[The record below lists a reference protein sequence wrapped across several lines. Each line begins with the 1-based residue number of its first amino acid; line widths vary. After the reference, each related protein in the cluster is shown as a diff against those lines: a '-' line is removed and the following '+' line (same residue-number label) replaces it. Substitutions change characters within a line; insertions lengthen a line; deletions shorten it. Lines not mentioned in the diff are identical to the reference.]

1 MPDLKS
7 QALVSRPMP
16 YRKNSRSKKSYRK
29 KPVYRKTSM
38 RTAPRQ
44 EVKRNMRGI
53 NNLLTSTPYTS
64 STSQPFINISTGSS
78 ADKRIGNGIQAK
90 GHLLSGVMRNES
102 SKTMIVR
109 LIYAYNRRVN
119 NAAIS
124 TSSLLFLELGAP
136 VHANSLGFKSM
147 YAPLN
152 REHYKIV
159 SDQRFKLGESN
170 VNASNVRILKKYTKL
185 NHGVKYDDTVGAN
198 INYGN
203 LQLFWIAYPADGV
216 PVGSDNVAIDFE
228 STCYFTE

>member
-1 MPDLKS
+1 M
-7 QALVSRPMP
+7 AYSRKTT
-16 YRKNSRSKKSYRK
+16 RKKTFRK
-29 KPVYRKTSM
+29 KPIYKRTSM
-38 RTAPRQ
+38 RTPARQ

-53 NNLLTSTPYTS
+53 QNLLTSTPYTS
-64 STSQPFINISTGSS
+64 STSQPFINISTGST
-78 ADKRIGNGIQAK
+78 AEKRIGNGINAK

-124 TSSLLFLELGAP
+124 TSSLLFLDLGVP

-147 YAPLN
+147 YSPLN

-159 SDQRFKLGESN
+159 SDTRYKLGESN
-170 VNASNVRILKKYTKL
+170 LNASNVRILKKYTKL
-185 NHGVKYDDTVGAN
+185 NHKVKYDDSVGAN

-203 LQLFWIAYPADGV
+203 LQLFWIAYPADGT